1 MHGGMRCVL
10 IMQTGIFFVVL
21 VGNSYDVQFLADFTV
36 VRFRSPGGGGG
47 GGKTAKFHVV
57 SFSVLPDR
65 LPVRPR
71 SSMHRLLAGRPGG
84 RGRGSVAVIVAARQA
99 GRLRALATAAT
110 RRRH

>member
-10 IMQTGIFFVVL
+10 IIQTGIFFVVL

-36 VRFRSPGGGGG
+36 VRFRSPGGG

-71 SSMHRLLAGRPGG
+71 SSMHRLLAGRPRG
-84 RGRGSVAVIVAARQA
+84 RGRGSVAVIVAAGQA
-99 GRLRALATAAT
+99 GRLRALAAAAT

>member
-1 MHGGMRCVL
+1 MRGGMRCVL
-10 IMQTGIFFVVL
+10 IIQTGIFFVVL

-36 VRFRSPGGGGG
+36 VRFRSPGGGGGGG

-71 SSMHRLLAGRPGG
+71 SSMHRLLAGRPAG
-84 RGRGSVAVIVAARQA
+84 RGAAEEA
-99 GRLRALATAAT
+99 RLRLSSLRGKRAG
-110 RRRH
+110 

>member
-1 MHGGMRCVL
+1 MRPNNTDWDILCGSGW
-10 IMQTGIFFVVL
+10 Q
-21 VGNSYDVQFLADFTV
+21 YVQFLADFTV

-71 SSMHRLLAGRPGG
+71 SSMHRLLAGRPAGQPATGACCYADG
-84 RGRGSVAVIVAARQA
+84 RGVCLA
-99 GRLRALATAAT
+99 GR
-110 RRRH
+110 

>member
-1 MHGGMRCVL
+1 M
-10 IMQTGIFFVVL
+10 VL

-71 SSMHRLLAGRPGG
+71 SSMHWLLAGRPAG
-84 RGRGSVAVIVAARQA
+84 RGAAEEA
-99 GRLRALATAAT
+99 RLRLSSLRGKRAGYGHLPQ
-110 RRRH
+110 RRRGGAIRQ